1 MLQNYQNENY
11 LIGISG
17 GSGVGKT
24 TIVKSLV
31 DHYENKATVIELDSY
46 YKDFND
52 LTFNEREKLN
62 FDHPKSFDHKLLKA
76 HINLLL
82 KNKKIKSPI
91 YDYKKHKRKKL
102 SKTIYPNK
110 LIFLEGT
117 LIFYFAEIVKFMSL
131 KIFIHAKE
139 KVRFLRRLNRDVIY
153 RARTKE
159 SIHEQYHKTVKPMYD
174 EYVRPLK
181 SEADLIISGESELVN
196 NRNKIIREIDSM
208 IKGNL

>member
-1 MLQNYQNENY
+1 MKNY

-17 GSGVGKT
+17 GSGAGKT

-31 DHYENKATVIELDSY
+31 NYYKNKTTVIELDSY
-46 YKDFND
+46 YKDFSN
-52 LTFNEREKLN
+52 LTFNYREKIN
-62 FDHPKSFDHKLLKA
+62 FDHPESFDHKMLKD

-82 KNKKIKSPI
+82 KNEKIKSPT

-102 SKTIYPNK
+102 LKTIYPNK
-110 LIFLEGT
+110 LIFVEGT
-117 LIFYFAEIVKFMSL
+117 LIFYFEEIVKFMSL

-139 KVRFLRRLNRDVIY
+139 KVRFKRRLNRDIIH

-159 SIHEQYHKTVKPMYD
+159 SIHEQYQKTVKPMYD

-181 SEADLIISGESELVN
+181 TEADLIISGESELN
-196 NRNKIIREIDSM
+196 DNRNKIIREIDSM

>member
-1 MLQNYQNENY
+1 MKNY

-17 GSGVGKT
+17 GSGAGKT

-31 DHYENKATVIELDSY
+31 DHYQNKAAVLELDSY
-46 YKDFND
+46 YKDFSD
-52 LTFNEREKLN
+52 LTFDDREKLN
-62 FDHPKSFDHKLLKA
+62 FDHPKSFDYKLLKA

-82 KNKKIKSPI
+82 QNEKIKSPI
-91 YDYKKHKRKKL
+91 YDYKKHKRKEN

-117 LIFYFAEIVKFMSL
+117 LIFYFKEIVKFLSL

-139 KVRFLRRLNRDVIY
+139 KVRFSRRLNRDIIY

-159 SIHEQYHKTVKPMYD
+159 SIHEQYQKTVKPMYN

-181 SEADLIISGESELVN
+181 SKADLIISGESELVD